1 MTYAAGF
8 DVRVKEDVMLG
19 MAVKLG
25 CVGVAIGIMAM
36 VGPPGGVDE
45 GGGAARVREGAG
57 DADWAAEPPRDLTR
71 QEFLDL
77 VEAPISAERLAR
89 AGDQFRFAR
98 MPDGKVHVRIANM
111 WRLGTSDVP
120 ARLVAV
126 PAYGGGQAVEW
137 EIDPPRGTVV
147 IDWDRPL
154 VPRWR
159 VIERPVGAY
168 KRRTILLSLI
178 KRTDVEELVGS
189 RLVEMPGALE
199 VPVARV
205 SEPVDP
211 TTIERE
217 WIREP
222 LPPGVRL
229 RLLWPHGV
237 FDAWLEVK
245 AADGSSVWEGPVS
258 RERIEF
264 ERRVE
269 GDVWAADPAR
279 AVIYFPKDMPEGD
292 VQISV
297 RWLTEV
303 P

>member
-1 MTYAAGF
+1 
-8 DVRVKEDVMLG
+8 
-19 MAVKLG
+19 MAIKLG
-25 CVGVAIGIMAM
+25 CVGAATGIMAM
-36 VGPPGGVDE
+36 VVVGPPGGADEE
-45 GGGAARVREGAG
+45 GGVARVREGAG
-57 DADWAAEPPRDLTR
+57 DADWAVEPPREATR

-137 EIDPPRGTVV
+137 EIDSRLGRIFV
-147 IDWDRPL
+147 DEHRPL

-178 KRTDVEELVGS
+178 KRKDVDRLVGAC
-189 RLVEMPGALE
+189 LVEMPGALE

-222 LPPGVRL
+222 RAPGVRL
-229 RLLWPHGV
+229 RLPWPRGV

-258 RERIEF
+258 RERMEY
-264 ERRVE
+264 ERLAE
-269 GDVWAADPAR
+269 GDSWAADPAR
-279 AVIYFPKDMPEGD
+279 AAIYFPKEMPEGD